1 MIAVRHHRYFETCSC
16 DLEINLGKPLK
27 RVHNW
32 ISGSST
38 EEKDEKCLYSRSFEM
53 YSWYICVSDQ
63 TVNAKQRRSMNI
75 HVM

>member
-53 YSWYICVSDQ
+53 PYSVKPNQEVTIVLYFYQI
-63 TVNAKQRRSMNI
+63 KI
-75 HVM
+75 F